1 MQPLRERIGTKC
13 SKTGLREQLGELIMK
28 RTVMAS
34 LLANLSFGGGAVA
47 QTATVIVPGEA
58 QTYLL
63 DQSSPSD
70 VYQGDIAVGTRLP
83 DTVEIQT
90 FPDQPDYGYVVQTTK
105 G

>member
-1 MQPLRERIGTKC
+1 
-13 SKTGLREQLGELIMK
+13 MK

-34 LLANLSFGGGAVA
+34 LLASLSFGGGAVA

-63 DQSSPSD
+63 DQSSPS
-70 VYQGDIAVGTRLP
+70 
-83 DTVEIQT
+83 QT